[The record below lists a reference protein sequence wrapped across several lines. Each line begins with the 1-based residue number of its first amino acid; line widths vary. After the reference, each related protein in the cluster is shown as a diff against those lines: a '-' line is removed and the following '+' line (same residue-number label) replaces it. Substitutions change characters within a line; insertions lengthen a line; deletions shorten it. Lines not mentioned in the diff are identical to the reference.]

1 MKIQIFLTYRTSKK
15 AGENER
21 KITYRKKMK
30 LNFALPPM
38 TSKAFSPNACNGPA
52 LS

>member
-1 MKIQIFLTYRTSKK
+1 MK
-15 AGENER
+15 ER
-21 KITYRKKMK
+21 SLIEKKMK